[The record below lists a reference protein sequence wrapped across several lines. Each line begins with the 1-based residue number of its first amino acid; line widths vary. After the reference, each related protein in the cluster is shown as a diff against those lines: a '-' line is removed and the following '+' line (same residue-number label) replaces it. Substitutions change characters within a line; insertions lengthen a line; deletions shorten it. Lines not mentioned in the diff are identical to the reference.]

1 MSTLE
6 EIMNMDQSMPYDKSA
21 RGRVV
26 FASSPETYTNAN
38 GETKQSKSV
47 AIADDKKAVKVVLY
61 DPTQFN
67 KLVEGKTIMLRN
79 FIRRDGYIILTRTSR
94 LFPTQEIEVP
104 DSKVQEGKALVN
116 PPAAPVVSLR
126 EALRSLPKTKTTVC
140 GKVIQDEEERDIL
153 VGKSKSPTKMRT
165 IYIQDETVD
174 RVKVALW
181 RNTNKNVRTGDFV
194 KITYLTI
201 HTYQTKYT
209 TETSFN
215 STYTTSVTSNNQLYM

>member
-1 MSTLE
+1 ML
-6 EIMNMDQSMPYDKSA
+6 I
-21 RGRVV
+21 
-26 FASSPETYTNAN
+26 
-38 GETKQSKSV
+38 
-47 AIADDKKAVKVVLY
+47 
-61 DPTQFN
+61 TQ
-67 KLVEGKTIMLRN
+67 
-79 FIRRDGYIILTRTSR
+79 Y
-94 LFPTQEIEVP
+94 
-104 DSKVQEGKALVN
+104 
-116 PPAAPVVSLR
+116 
-126 EALRSLPKTKTTVC
+126 VC
-140 GKVIQDEEERDIL
+140 NHVIQDEEERDIL

-215 STYTTSVTSNNQLYM
+215 STYTTSVTVSKYCDCIL